1 MAKSGQIDPK
11 MEQKPNLA
19 ALTDFTLVASHGGFG
34 AAARATG
41 RPKATLSRHV
51 RALED
56 SLGLRLTDRD
66 SRAFRLTEEGQ
77 LLQARSE
84 GLLAE
89 LAEVTASLTHD
100 RGPPRGRLRIS
111 TPLMFGHLFMG
122 RIAAGFVMRY
132 PEVQLEVTVEDRL
145 VDLIEEG
152 YDMVIRVNPRPDSQL
167 VGRCFH
173 RDELL
178 LVAPAGLQRPSDG
191 ETPVPLVT
199 GSSAPDLQKRSVIDG
214 NTERQVT
221 LKTVLRLPSPL
232 MLRDAV
238 LAGAGVSIL
247 PRMLVAGALKDG
259 SLQDW
264 GRLPDAKVEIWAL
277 HASRRLTSA
286 RVATFLDFLMETA
299 PGISW

>member
-1 MAKSGQIDPK
+1 
-11 MEQKPNLA
+11 MEHSPDLA
-19 ALTDFTLVASHGGFG
+19 SLTDFNLVASHGGFG

-51 RALED
+51 RALEEN
-56 SLGLRLTDRD
+56 LGLRLIDRD
-66 SRAFRLTEEGQ
+66 SRAFRLTEDGQ

-89 LAEVTASLTHD
+89 LAEVTASLIHD
-100 RGPPRGRLRIS
+100 QGLPRGKLRVS
-111 TPLMFGHLFMG
+111 SPLMFGHLFMG
-122 RIAAGFVMRY
+122 RIAAGFALRY
-132 PEVQLEVTVEDRL
+132 PEVQLEVTVEDRP
-145 VDLIEEG
+145 VDLIDEA
-152 YDMVIRVNPRPDSQL
+152 YDVVIRVNPRPDSQL

-178 LVAPAGLQRPSDG
+178 LVAPAGLQRPPDS
-191 ETPVPLVT
+191 ETSVPTVT
-199 GSSAPDLQKRSVIDG
+199 GSSAPDLQGRSVIDG
-214 NTERQVT
+214 NTERRVT

-238 LAGAGVSIL
+238 LAGAGVAIL
-247 PRMLVAGALKDG
+247 PRMLVAAALKDG

-264 GRLPDAKVEIWAL
+264 GRLPDAQVEVWAL

-286 RVATFLDFLMETA
+286 RVAAFLDFLTEA
-299 PGISW
+299 VPGVLR